1 MIDLA
6 YERQTSHEQ
15 ARAQKVQRLGEAG
28 IRSSGPLDPESG
40 AIRAAE
46 QHQEAGDLDPITD
59 LPPVGGYEE
68 NHTQNSDGGSE
79 PAEHTTQAKP
89 SPLALPRGRQRRQPL
104 RRAPFTHP
112 RARPGRRRLSRRLA
126 KGHLTA

>member
-28 IRSSGPLDPESG
+28 IRSSGPLDPKSG

-46 QHQEAGDLDPITD
+46 QQQEAGDLDPITD

-79 PAEHTTQAKP
+79 PPEHATQAKP

-104 RRAPFTHP
+104 RRAPIHQP
-112 RARPGRRRLSRRLA
+112 LRRRGAQQLLQLLSEGRR
-126 KGHLTA
+126 TV